1 MVWSFAL
8 GWRKVALL
16 SSIFLDRV
24 HTMASPDYTGNP
36 WSGCVCGSTWIL
48 LPVAFDG
55 DELNSYGTVGFC
67 CDCGARITVPTPERE
82 D

>member
-1 MVWSFAL
+1 MVWSGAL
-8 GWRKVALL
+8 GWWEVEVL
-16 SSIFLDRV
+16 SVFLDKV
-24 HTMASPDYTGNP
+24 HGMASPDYTGNP

-48 LPVAFDG
+48 LPVAFDD
-55 DELNSYGTVGFC
+55 DEINSYGTVGFC